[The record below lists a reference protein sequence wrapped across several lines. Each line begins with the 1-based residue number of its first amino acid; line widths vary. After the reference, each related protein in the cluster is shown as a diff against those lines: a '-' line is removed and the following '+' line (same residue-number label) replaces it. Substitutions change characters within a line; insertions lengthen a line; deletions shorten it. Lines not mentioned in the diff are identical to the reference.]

1 MKHRG
6 VRSHYC
12 FHLTIVQFLS
22 PGSHSRQS
30 WNLGRSK
37 PAKIIFCKQAPLLK
51 TNDGRLA
58 DLKAPPAWTGQIG
71 KSCRSWWSLH
81 CRTPQGLCWPPGS
94 AAAPMS
100 RCLPSRWGVESGEAD
115 FTFKVHRGNL
125 PECDLSS
132 YLHQISKKDWEIK

>member
-12 FHLTIVQFLS
+12 FHFPFANRTIPLTWITQPAILK
-22 PGSHSRQS
+22 PGSKQT
-30 WNLGRSK
+30 
-37 PAKIIFCKQAPLLK
+37 CKDHFLQTSGASQDK
-51 TNDGRLA
+51 RLA